1 VPTDILHRRTQIDM
15 TGPTYLKARHC
26 SPERPVRG
34 NTCRQHTGRGAF
46 LLADLALFAI
56 GRRLKI
62 IARLAVVAGF
72 AFSFVCPVELVD
84 SLR

>member
-1 VPTDILHRRTQIDM
+1 LEPEHLTRRPPDCDLGVGTLSRSEGEELQDAQ
-15 TGPTYLKARHC
+15 P
-26 SPERPVRG
+26 
-34 NTCRQHTGRGAF
+34 TGRGAF

-56 GRRLKI
+56 GRVRI

-72 AFSFVCPVELVD
+72 AFSFVCLVELID

>member
-1 VPTDILHRRTQIDM
+1 LEPEHLTRRPPDCDLGVGTLSRSEGEELQD
-15 TGPTYLKARHC
+15 A
-26 SPERPVRG
+26 
-34 NTCRQHTGRGAF
+34 QHTGRGAF